1 MITSFYWSARSI
13 NPAWLEI
20 TLEALDQMLL
30 FIGVTGVIQHRGRT
44 LTTLGLTF
52 KRSHDCLNDHELMLA
67 HAIQHGGRTTEGGW

>member
-1 MITSFYWSARSI
+1 
-13 NPAWLEI
+13 
-20 TLEALDQMLL
+20 MLL